1 MPDDA
6 ALGDSQNRTLA
17 TTESRA
23 VAVIERPVLSAGA
36 HEFLGRPPHWMLR
49 SGASLFAGMLALLIA
64 LAAVIKY
71 PDTIGGRI
79 VITGMQPVGEV
90 VARQSGRLSELRV
103 HEGQPV
109 KKGDI
114 LAIIDSS
121 TQSDLVFRLA
131 AKLGQL
137 DPATLGGTG
146 MPDNAFKPED
156 GLGKMQPAYA
166 AFLNSYNQLRSLV
179 ADDYAEKAGAL
190 LHQELDRKREQITSL
205 RGQTELS
212 KREIALGREK
222 FARSQALFDRQLL
235 SAAQL
240 QDDEVILLGHQRAE
254 STAQRAL
261 TDAEIDAARV
271 EKQIRDLEHER
282 TEALRIA
289 RQQLRADF
297 NRLRGEIDV
306 WEADYVLR
314 APADGVVAFYDFW
327 SDQQFVAA
335 ERQVFLVV
343 PVTTQL
349 VGRLPVKQGGAG
361 KIRPGQTVR
370 VRLDDFPYKEF
381 GVVTGRVQ
389 SVSLVARDGA
399 NLVLV
404 DLPHPLITSFH
415 RKIEFRQ
422 EMAGEA
428 SVVTEDIRFIGR
440 VLYEVRRA
448 FVNNTAP

>member
-1 MPDDA
+1 M
-6 ALGDSQNRTLA
+6 ALAQPTA
-17 TTESRA
+17 
-23 VAVIERPVLSAGA
+23 LSAGA
-36 HEFLGRPPHWMLR
+36 HEFLGRAPHWMVR
-49 SGASLFAGMLALLIA
+49 SGATLFAGLLALLLV
-64 LAAVIKY
+64 LASVIKY

-90 VARQSGRLSELRV
+90 VARQSGRLAELRV
-103 HEGQPV
+103 KEGQPV
-109 KKGDI
+109 AKGDI

-121 TQSDLVFRLA
+121 TQSDLIFRLA
-131 AKLGQL
+131 GKLGQL
-137 DPATLGGTG
+137 DQASLTGGA
-146 MPDNAFKPED
+146 MPDTAFKPED
-156 GLGKMQPAYA
+156 GLGKLQPPYA
-166 AFLNSYNQLRSLV
+166 AFLNSYNQLRSLIV
-179 ADDYAEKAGAL
+179 DDYAEKAGAL
-190 LHQELDRKREQITSL
+190 LGRELDRKREQIISQ
-205 RGQTELS
+205 RGQAEIS
-212 KREIALGREK
+212 KKEIAIGRDK
-222 FARSQALFDRQLL
+222 YARSQALYERQLT

-240 QDDEVILLGHQRAE
+240 QEDEAVFLAQQRAD
-254 STAQRAL
+254 SAAQRAL

-271 EKQIRDLEHER
+271 EKEIRDLEHEH
-282 TEALRIA
+282 TEALRLA

-306 WEADYVLR
+306 WETDYVLR
-314 APADGVVAFYDFW
+314 SPADGVVAFYDFW
-327 SDQQFVAA
+327 SDQQFVATGK
-335 ERQVFLVV
+335 QVFLVV

-349 VGRLPVKQGGAG
+349 VGRLPVRQGGSG

-399 NLVLV
+399 HLVLV
-404 DLPHPLITSFH
+404 DLPHPLVTSFH

-440 VLYEVRRA
+440 VLYEIRRA
-448 FVNNTAP
+448 FVNNTPT